1 MGEPKVDVRAMTK
14 DRQHG
19 NRGGIP
25 PGLKPVRTRII
36 IETELARMA
45 DGIGS
50 TTSVPVILGSVRD

>member
-1 MGEPKVDVRAMTK
+1 MTK